1 MKRWKLGSILTFA
14 MALGVV
20 GCGSSST
27 SSVVLTITP
36 ITASVITNT
45 TQQFSS
51 NVTGSTNTTVTWTLT
66 CATGVTAPACGTI
79 NSTTGLYT
87 APAVLPTVPGT
98 NGGLPV
104 VTPTATITAT
114 SQADT
119 TKIQTATITIITG
132 ISISI
137 TPVSATIGTG
147 ETFSN
152 FTATVN
158 NPGCIIQNNPT
169 CLNVTWSLP
178 TVTTAGSD
186 GTINPTTGVYTA
198 PSTAPS
204 PNSIIVTATSV
215 ADTSV
220 TASAVITIVT
230 SIAPTVTS
238 VSPNVMGLGGVFQD
252 TYITGTNFIS
262 TNNVFIN
269 AGNGGGNVPLPS
281 LLVADVSSTLIRIRI
296 PDYILASPPASGVLQ
311 VSVSQQVGTPQT
323 CTDITQCQI
332 IVQNVRPAIAGLT
345 PDSVSQSA
353 SGGPGFSVNGGFFG
367 TGTNPAVSASFNG
380 QLRAITLPA
389 SGATNSARQ
398 MNVVIGGNSNSS
410 DFATPGLYPV
420 KVQNNQDASKFAVTN
435 LTVKPNYSVSSLQTI
450 VQKLPVGTS
459 PSDIAI
465 NPATGVA
472 VVANTGSNNVSLVDL
487 TAPTPAVVA
496 TICTAA
502 VGAIAPC
509 PASGP
514 ISVAVDYV
522 RNVALVANSTTTPPS
537 IAVIDLQGKK
547 VSYVVSLPPS
557 TAVSAGSP
565 AQADTPG
572 AIGINPVTG
581 RALVAMQV
589 KGYGLLM
596 DVTQTPPAFV
606 GPVTISTG
614 PHTRIAVEP
623 HLNWAVAT
631 PGGAGSVGIVDLN
644 RQSANTITNLS
655 RSSIL
660 SSNVVTVTVAAST
673 ASSSVQQPPLTIK
686 AGDAVLIQNASAS
699 DPSFDGIYT
708 VSGIGPAANQFTY
721 TQTGSPLPD
730 VAGITSTGT
739 INYSEPV
746 ATVGL
751 TPGIQGIAINT
762 QTQQA
767 VMVDPSSSGVVTFF
781 NLVDQSVNTLTLTV
795 TTNSINA
802 SEPGAIAAAF
812 NPLTNTIV
820 TVNPNGNILSVI
832 DPDPFHPLRLVR
844 SVLMQPSPVA
854 VAIDPSTNMA
864 VTANQTD
871 NSVTVLS
878 LGAIQSFSITET
890 SPKTYVASS
899 TLTSPA
905 APSAVTLTVLGNGF
919 LSTSHVRL
927 DGVELATTF
936 VSGRQLTAIVPP
948 SLLSLAHRFVL
959 DVQNSSG
966 GITTNAED
974 FTVEQSVDVSGACAA
989 SPYPAGVAIDPLQ
1002 NLVAVSLE
1010 GCNSLALISLADGT
1024 GTTVSVGSNPVGVA
1038 VFPRLHLAVV
1048 ANSGSPNASVVDE
1061 LSQTVILSPAT
1072 ASGSIGVSA
1081 DQDTGEAAVANSL
1094 ANTVSIIN
1102 VNTGG
1107 SSSTSTGQ
1115 SPVATAFNNQNHQIA
1130 VAAAGSNTVGF
1141 GNAGTSTLGASF
1153 SVSVPTS
1160 VVYDPVP
1167 SECGPNNT
1175 VGCFL
1180 ATSSTTNVV
1189 EIIDPITSS
1198 VSSFRVGINPTAI
1211 AYNYLTSTLVSTNTL
1226 SHTVTVSDFLAKT
1239 IRAVLT
1245 LPPSPPLLN
1254 LAATGLPQ
1262 FALDIHPLTNL
1273 AIIADTS
1280 NGRVLFVPIPK

>member
-1 MKRWKLGSILTFA
+1 MKRWKLGSILTLA

-20 GCGSSST
+20 GCGSSTT

-51 NVTGSTNTTVTWTLT
+51 NVTGSTNTTVTWTLA

-119 TKIQTATITIITG
+119 TKIQTATLTIITG

-137 TPVSATIGTG
+137 TPNSATIGTG

-158 NPGCIIQNNPT
+158 NPGCIILSNPT

-186 GTINPTTGVYTA
+186 GTINATTGVYTA

-204 PNSIIVTATSV
+204 PNTIIVTATSV

-220 TASAVITIVT
+220 TSTAVITIVT
-230 SIAPTVTS
+230 SIAPTVTL
-238 VSPNVMGLGGVFQD
+238 VSPNVMALGGLFQD
-252 TYITGTNFIS
+252 TYIAGTNFIS

-269 AGNGGGNVPLPS
+269 SGNGSGYVPLPS
-281 LLVADVSSTLIRIRI
+281 SLVADVSSTLIRIRI

-323 CTDITQCQI
+323 CTVTTQCQI
-332 IVQNVRPAIAGLT
+332 IVQNVRPAISGLT

-353 SGGPGFSVNGGFFG
+353 SGGPGFQVDGGFYG

-389 SGATNSARQ
+389 SGATNSTRQ
-398 MNVVIGGNSNSS
+398 MNVTIGGNSNSS
-410 DFATPGLYPV
+410 DLATPGLYPV
-420 KVQNNQDASKFAVTN
+420 QVQNNQDASKFAVTN
-435 LTVKPNYSVSSLQTI
+435 LTVKPNYSVSSLQTL
-450 VQKLPVGTS
+450 VQRLPVGTT

-465 NPATGVA
+465 NPATGIA
-472 VVANTGSNNVSLVDL
+472 VVANTGSNDVSLIDL

-522 RNVALVANSTTTPPS
+522 RNIALVANSTTIPPS

-557 TAVSAGSP
+557 TAVAAGSP
-565 AQADTPG
+565 VQADTPG
-572 AIGINPVTG
+572 AVGINPVTG

-644 RQSANTITNLS
+644 RQSANVITNLS
-655 RSSIL
+655 RTSIVT
-660 SSNVVTVTVAAST
+660 SNVVTVTVQPT
-673 ASSSVQQPPLTIK
+673 NPPPPNPPQPPLTIK
-686 AGDAVLIQNASAS
+686 AGDAVLIQNASATDS
-699 DPSFDGIYT
+699 SFDGIYT
-708 VSGIGPAANQFTY
+708 VSGIGPGANQFTY

-751 TPGIQGIAINT
+751 TPGIQGIAINA

-767 VMVDPSSSGVVTFF
+767 VLVDPSSNGVVTFF
-781 NLVDQSVNTLTLTV
+781 NLVDQSVNTLGLTF
-795 TTNSINA
+795 NNGA
-802 SEPGAIAAAF
+802 EPGTVAAAF
-812 NPLTNTIV
+812 NPLTNTII
-820 TVNPNGNILSVI
+820 TANPNGNILSVI
-832 DPDPFHPLRLVR
+832 DPTTPIRLVR
-844 SVLMQPSPVA
+844 NVLTQPSAVA

-864 VTANQTD
+864 VTVNQTD
-871 NSVTVLS
+871 NSVTILS
-878 LGAIQSFSITET
+878 LGGIQSFSITET

-919 LSTSHVRL
+919 SSTAHVRL

-936 VSGRQLTAIVPP
+936 VSGRQLNAIVPP
-948 SLLSLAHRFVL
+948 SLLSSAHRFVL

-966 GITTNAED
+966 GIATNAED
-974 FTVEQSVDVSGACAA
+974 FTVEQSVDVSGACAS

-1024 GTTVSVGSNPVGVA
+1024 GRTVSVGNNPVGVA

-1094 ANTVSIIN
+1094 ASTVSIIN
-1102 VNTGG
+1102 VTTGG
-1107 SSSTSTGQ
+1107 SSSTSTGL

-1130 VAAAGSNTVGF
+1130 VASAGSNTVGF
-1141 GNAGTSTLGASF
+1141 GNAGVASLASSF

-1167 SECGPNNT
+1167 SDCGPSNT
-1175 VGCFL
+1175 AGCFL

-1189 EIIDPITSS
+1189 EIIDPTTSS
-1198 VSSFRVGINPTAI
+1198 VTPFRVGINPTAI

-1226 SHTVTVSDFLAKT
+1226 SHTVTVSDFLAKR

-1273 AIIADTS
+1273 AVIADTS